1 MIINLVGTIKKI
13 MVLQIILNH
22 VDFESDKE
30 LLQILLEGLQTTSNL
45 KYLEAKKCK
54 NQPKFTEE
62 KNENKES
69 KQFNSLEWIIIE
81 ECLIEEMPINLLKR
95 APVLKGLSLSGNKL
109 HAINVQ
115 DLAASKMNV
124 SKILKNKLKIKQV

>member
-1 MIINLVGTIKKI
+1 MRINLVGTIKKI

-95 APVLKGLSLSGNKL
+95 APVLKGLSLSGNKI

-115 DLAASKMNV
+115 DLTASKMSV
-124 SKILKNKLKIKQV
+124 SKILKNKLEAKQV